1 MENFIVIAVILAILV
16 SASVYIW
23 KEKKRGVKCIGCPD
37 SGTCAHC
44 KGGSSCGGCSG
55 CGMH

>member
-23 KEKKRGVKCIGCPD
+23 KEKKRGVKCIGCPE
-37 SGTCAHC
+37 GCAC
-44 KGGSSCGGCSG
+44 GKGGSCSGCTG

>member
-1 MENFIVIAVILAILV
+1 MENIIVIAVILAILV

-37 SGTCAHC
+37 SGSCAHC
-44 KGGSSCGGCSG
+44 KNGSSCCGGCG
-55 CGMH
+55 HA